1 MWRSW
6 SLCVFLVLFGC
17 APLAS
22 NDVQDVTAQVTA
34 IPTPVPTSI
43 YVEQIDHAEQLW
55 KSQNITSYRIKLSLY
70 ENFGGLHDSVR
81 AIEVRNGKVTTPPCQ
96 SEDCPAFVLKDIQ
109 TVDNLFSV
117 ARGGT
122 LPEEDSSLDECLH
135 DLAFDSVYGF
145 PTSISIDCPQ
155 SSDEEN
161 SIKVISFEVL
171 K

>member
-1 MWRSW
+1 M
-6 SLCVFLVLFGC
+6 LLVLFGC

-22 NDVQDVTAQVTA
+22 NDVPAVTQAPA
-34 IPTPVPTSI
+34 ATSI
-43 YVEQIDHAEQLW
+43 HVEQINQAEQLW

-81 AIEVRNGKVTTPPCQ
+81 AIEVHNGRVTTPPCQ
-96 SEDCPAFVLKDIQ
+96 SEGCPAFVLKDIQ
-109 TVDNLFSV
+109 TVNNLFWV
-117 ARGGT
+117 AKGGT
-122 LPEEDSSLDECLH
+122 LPEKNSILDECLKE
-135 DLAFDSVYGF
+135 LTFDSTYGF

-155 SSDEEN
+155 DSDEEN